1 MQYTWQEITAI
12 IEGEAFS
19 ADNVCVLTQPA
30 WDTRRIGDPAKT
42 LFFALMGTHRQGS
55 EFVYAAAKAG
65 VRSFVVPDDFD
76 SAALSECNVIRVSDV
91 LVALQNLAAYHRS
104 RFTGPVVGIT
114 GSNGKTIVKE
124 WLHQLLGEEFSVHRS
139 PRSYNSQIGVAVSL
153 LGIEPWHKMT
163 IIEAGI
169 SKPGE
174 MERLW
179 RMIKPNLAIC
189 THLGSAHDEGFES
202 REQKAREKTIL
213 FKDADVVVFPGD
225 SAEIK
230 TAVQVYKYSQPLTK
244 FISWGRNEDC
254 GYRMLDEKYLRD
266 FTRINLTHRSTE
278 HSLEIPFSDKASV
291 ENAMSCFCTLVA
303 LERWDASHTE
313 QFRYLHALEN
323 RLAFTEGRNG
333 NYLVNDSYSND
344 PDSLQVALDFMVRQQ
359 PDKPACVILSDMD
372 QSDPDKQRL
381 SSQLGGVLEQKGVRR
396 LLLVGEV
403 LAAYKDIF
411 SAFNP
416 EFFTDTASLIQ
427 SGRLDTISGEAIL
440 IKGSRRFGFEKIHAL
455 LKKQLHKTHLQIDL
469 EVLRHN
475 YRYFRN
481 AVAPKTRIMAMVKA
495 FGYGSGSF
503 EVARTLQFMGVDY
516 LAVAFADEGVAL
528 REAGIQ
534 TPIMVMNTGAEDM
547 ASRLQYNLEPV
558 VFDEAGLQA
567 MSEIAGSN
575 AISLHLEVD
584 TGMHRLGFAPG
595 ALKDVAGNIPGNV
608 RIASVFTHLAASED
622 PAQDDFTRTQIGTFT
637 EAVNAFETQLGYA
650 PSRHAL
656 NTGGI
661 LRFAE
666 YGMDMVRLGVGLYG
680 VDPRAEQQADLK
692 PVTTLFS
699 SISQLHTLQ
708 PGEGV
713 GYGRRS
719 IADTVRVIATLPVGY
734 ADGLRRSLGNGKWHV
749 LIKGQKAPIVG
760 SVCMDM
766 CMVDV
771 TGIDCREGDEVVVF
785 GAENSV
791 AEMAHCAD
799 TIPYEILTGISA
811 RVPREYVGEN

>member
-1 MQYTWQEITAI
+1 
-12 IEGEAFS
+12 
-19 ADNVCVLTQPA
+19 
-30 WDTRRIGDPAKT
+30 
-42 LFFALMGTHRQGS
+42 
-55 EFVYAAAKAG
+55 
-65 VRSFVVPDDFD
+65 
-76 SAALSECNVIRVSDV
+76 
-91 LVALQNLAAYHRS
+91 
-104 RFTGPVVGIT
+104 
-114 GSNGKTIVKE
+114 
-124 WLHQLLGEEFSVHRS
+124 
-139 PRSYNSQIGVAVSL
+139 
-153 LGIEPWHKMT
+153 
-163 IIEAGI
+163 
-169 SKPGE
+169 
-174 MERLW
+174 
-179 RMIKPNLAIC
+179 
-189 THLGSAHDEGFES
+189 
-202 REQKAREKTIL
+202 
-213 FKDADVVVFPGD
+213 
-225 SAEIK
+225 
-230 TAVQVYKYSQPLTK
+230 
-244 FISWGRNEDC
+244 
-254 GYRMLDEKYLRD
+254 
-266 FTRINLTHRSTE
+266 
-278 HSLEIPFSDKASV
+278 
-291 ENAMSCFCTLVA
+291 
-303 LERWDASHTE
+303 
-313 QFRYLHALEN
+313 
-323 RLAFTEGRNG
+323 
-333 NYLVNDSYSND
+333 
-344 PDSLQVALDFMVRQQ
+344 
-359 PDKPACVILSDMD
+359 
-372 QSDPDKQRL
+372 
-381 SSQLGGVLEQKGVRR
+381 
-396 LLLVGEV
+396 
-403 LAAYKDIF
+403 
-411 SAFNP
+411 
-416 EFFTDTASLIQ
+416 
-427 SGRLDTISGEAIL
+427 
-440 IKGSRRFGFEKIHAL
+440 
-455 LKKQLHKTHLQIDL
+455 
-469 EVLRHN
+469 
-475 YRYFRN
+475 
-481 AVAPKTRIMAMVKA
+481 
-495 FGYGSGSF
+495 
-503 EVARTLQFMGVDY
+503 
-516 LAVAFADEGVAL
+516 
-528 REAGIQ
+528 
-534 TPIMVMNTGAEDM
+534 MVMNTGAEDM